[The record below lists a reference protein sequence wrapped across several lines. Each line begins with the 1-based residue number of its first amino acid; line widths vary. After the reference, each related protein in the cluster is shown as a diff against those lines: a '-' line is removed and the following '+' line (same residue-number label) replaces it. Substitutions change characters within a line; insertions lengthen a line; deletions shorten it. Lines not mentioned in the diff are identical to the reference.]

1 MKKKI
6 IYIMMLLMFA
16 VIGGCQTNKEQTI
29 LLEETSNEI
38 PGRET
43 EIGEPEEHSTVEN
56 VIYVQVS
63 GAVKNPGVYELKEGS
78 RMFQAV
84 ELAGGLSELADAKLL
99 NQAEI
104 LRDGQMV
111 YVPSIGEQESQ
122 AAEYQQKDGR
132 IDLNTATEKEL
143 MTLPGIGAARAKS
156 ILEWREKNGGFQQIE
171 DLKNIEGIKDG
182 VFSKI
187 KDSVRVG

>member
-29 LLEETSNEI
+29 LLEETSN
-38 PGRET
+38 